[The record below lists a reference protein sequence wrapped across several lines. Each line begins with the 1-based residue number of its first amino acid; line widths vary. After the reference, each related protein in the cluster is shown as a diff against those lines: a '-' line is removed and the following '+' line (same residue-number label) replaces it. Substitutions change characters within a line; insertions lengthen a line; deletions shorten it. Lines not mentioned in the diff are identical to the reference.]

1 MAVSNWI
8 ILWTDNDG
16 DAHLRLLKGSA
27 ADVER
32 AKKLLH
38 KAHDDGD
45 GIRRLRV
52 MVSDGN
58 FGSLEAIAE
67 EVKLEREGR

>member
-8 ILWTDNDG
+8 ILWIDNG
-16 DAHLRLLKGSA
+16 GEAHIRLLKGSA

-38 KAHDDGD
+38 KVHDKGD

-52 MVSDGN
+52 PNCSR
-58 FGSLEAIAE
+58 AY
-67 EVKLEREGR
+67 